1 MAVRTQKVVSDDLQI
16 GMFVSGIDRP
26 WRDTPFPI
34 QGFHIENRAQLE
46 KLQHLCKWVYV
57 DVRRSRAQAKLKP
70 HSQEFSFVSDYFED
84 KQRKS
89 GREILNLRLR
99 TIQND
104 HPYKSV
110 SSLDSELRLARRVHR
125 RIKARILKVLG
136 NAADNGR
143 LSLEQLRD
151 VSAELANS
159 VIRNPDAFAYLSR
172 IESHNED
179 VLNYSIRLASWAVLT
194 GRHLD
199 ITREALADLALA
211 SLLAKIGY
219 TTIPQEILRIK
230 GTPTPHVQEMLKWSL
245 VRGVKLLKASDDFN
259 SRIIKLVSHHL
270 ERYDGSGFPR
280 GVSGR
285 HIPFLAQIIGLAD
298 YYENL
303 VSYDFQD
310 QPLSSS
316 DAVRELFLLRNSL
329 FDGYLVEEFIQAIGL
344 YPTGSVVTLNDDRLG
359 IVIAQNKAARLKP
372 RVLILED
379 DRKPWQWFKRRILDL
394 SQPDSDDFII
404 ASLPA
409 LPPDNIHQD
418 KRYFRHARRF

>member
-1 MAVRTQKVVSDDLQI
+1 MAVRTQKVTAEDLQI

-26 WRDTPFPI
+26 WRETPFPI
-34 QGFHIENRAQLE
+34 QGFHIEDRTQLE

-57 DVRRSRAQAKLKP
+57 DVRRSRALGKLRPQA
-70 HSQEFSFVSDYFED
+70 QEFSFVSEHFEE
-84 KQRKS
+84 KQRRN
-89 GREILNLRLR
+89 GREIINLRIR

-104 HPYKSV
+104 HPYKSLT
-110 SSLDSELRLARRVHR
+110 SLDSELKQARKVHR
-125 RIKARILKVLG
+125 RIKDRIRKVLG
-136 NAADNGR
+136 SAADDGR
-143 LSLEQLRD
+143 LSLEQLRS
-151 VSAELANS
+151 VSFELVNS

-172 IESHNED
+172 IESHSED
-179 VLNYSIRLASWAVLT
+179 VLNYSIRLASWAVLC

-199 ITREALADLALA
+199 LTRDAMSDLALA
-211 SLLAKIGY
+211 SLVCKIGY

-259 SRIIKLVSHHL
+259 SRIVKLVSHHL
-270 ERYDGSGFPR
+270 ERHDGSGFPR
-280 GVSGR
+280 GVAGR

-303 VSYDFQD
+303 VSHDFQD
-310 QPLSSS
+310 NPLSSAE
-316 DAVRELFLLRNSL
+316 AVRELFQLRDTL

-344 YPTGSVVTLNDDRLG
+344 YPTGSVVTLNDDRLA
-359 IVIAQNKAARLKP
+359 IVIGQNKTARLKP

-394 SQPDSDDFII
+394 NAEGCTDFIV
-404 ASLPA
+404 ASLPS
-409 LPPDNIHQD
+409 LPRDSIHRE
-418 KRYFRHARRF
+418 KRYFRHASSF